1 MVIVSWL
8 SIVLLGGVW
17 IWHTYH
23 EFGIRADVL
32 RARHFE
38 EKRALVREEVVKAV
52 ALIQERRHAAML
64 ELLGDIAV
72 RMDKAKA
79 QARTL
84 AALDPGLS
92 DAAVRKAVADVLAA
106 ESGDGRKAVFT
117 VRGDTVFL
125 LDPVSADCE
134 TPEALDQLVGQ
145 LSGVVDGEQR
155 LTIFHDLGERRS
167 TLLVKVARLESPS
180 MRIVSGACLEAVE
193 AALKAS
199 VADQLGRIS
208 FGQGGYIFA
217 GTWGGVSVV
226 GPAKG
231 QNMWDVVDANGVRLV
246 RELVAAARRG
256 GDYVTYVMPGISGQR
271 QTKKISY
278 AQAIPDWKWY
288 VGAGVYVD
296 DIEAVIARNRD
307 ALGHDIR
314 FHLAIIVSA
323 LFFLGLLSLGL
334 SRRVAGRI
342 QRNIG
347 SFTEAWSRASGKG
360 SEVDPDD
367 IHYLEFKRLA
377 VAANRM
383 DAARRA
389 AELAM
394 SEGVDRLGALVS
406 NIPWVVYHSSVG
418 KESAMLFVSDSV
430 KEITGYPASD
440 FVDNSIRSF
449 ASIMMPADAQWVFR
463 AIEHDIRERLPFSIE
478 YRIIRKDGEVR
489 WLSEQGRARYD
500 EHGVPQCLDGVIF
513 DITDKKRVEEAH
525 LNHLHFLETLER
537 LDRDIR
543 RTSDKDT
550 MLSDVLTTVRRA
562 FDADRSWLV
571 TEADDAMTAFKV
583 QCESLGNGVP
593 SLITPGTPM
602 PMDDEMSEVFFKV
615 CNTSGPLALGGP
627 KAMPVPHRVA
637 TAHGVKSELLVVIR
651 PRMGDPWIMGLHQCG
666 NAREWT
672 QDEIRLFTEI
682 SRRVAD
688 ALSTQL
694 MHAELRE
701 SEEKFRTFSEQT
713 MVGVCVVQDDRVVFA
728 NKAYC
733 DIFEMSVDEM
743 LALDT
748 GGYVNLVHPDDRQ
761 FLLTQARK
769 KQAGDADIVPSYTW
783 RALTATGQVRWV
795 EIHSRTVTLA
805 GKLAV
810 LVSLVDITEQKLAH
824 DALETAVRDRTADLT
839 RKAEELEAANRRLK
853 NLDQLKSAFLTSVT
867 HDLRTPMTSV
877 LGFAKLIRKDLER
890 ALEEHGCTPE
900 TRPPV
905 MDRIFKNV
913 KIIENE
919 GHRLAQVIDE
929 FLTLSSLEDG
939 TAAWEDRPLDARRCV
954 LNAVERTM
962 TRSAAG
968 HEVRVV
974 HELAEDIP
982 TVLFDQGRFELLL
995 DNLLDNAVKHVPDG
1009 GTITIRLSGGERGGL
1024 ILSVSDTGSGIP
1036 VEEQSAIF
1044 NAFHQI
1050 ESGDTLLDVDKG
1062 TGLGLALCKGIVAR
1076 YHGRIRVESE
1086 PGKGSTFFVELPGEP
1101 PRQG

>member
-23 EFGIRADVL
+23 EFGVRADAL
-32 RARHFE
+32 RSEHYVQ
-38 EKRALVREEVVKAV
+38 KRMLVRQEVAKAV

-64 ELLGDIAV
+64 DLLGDIAA
-72 RMDKAKA
+72 RMGKAQA

-84 AALDPGLS
+84 AALAPGLS
-92 DAAVRKAVADVLAA
+92 DAAIRKSVADVLAA
-106 ESGDGRKAVFT
+106 GDGHSRKVYT
-117 VRGDTVFL
+117 VHGDTVFIL
-125 LDPVSADCE
+125 EPVSADCE
-134 TPEALDQLVGQ
+134 TREALDQLVGQ
-145 LSGVVDGEQR
+145 LSGIKEGEQR
-155 LTIFHDLGERRS
+155 LTIFHDQGERRS
-167 TLLVKVARLESPS
+167 TLLLKVERLEKPS
-180 MRIVSGACLEAVE
+180 IRIVSGACLEAVE

-199 VADQLGRIS
+199 VADLLERIS
-208 FGQGGYIFA
+208 FGQGGYLFA
-217 GTWGGVSVV
+217 GTWRGVSVV

-231 QNMWDVVDANGVRLV
+231 QNMWDVVDAQGVRLV

-256 GDYVTYVMPGISGQR
+256 GDYVTYVMPGITGR
-271 QTKKISY
+271 RETKKISY
-278 AQAIPDWKWY
+278 SQAIPDWKWY

-296 DIEAVIARNRD
+296 DIEAVIARNQD
-307 ALGHDIR
+307 ALGLDIR
-314 FHLAIIVSA
+314 FHLVIIVSA
-323 LFFLGLLSLGL
+323 LFVLGLLSLGL
-334 SRRVAGRI
+334 SRRVACRI

-347 SFTEAWSRASGKG
+347 SFTEAWSRASGA
-360 SEVDPDD
+360 EVDPDE

-377 VAANRM
+377 VAANQM

-394 SEGVDRLGALVS
+394 SEGVDRLAALVS
-406 NIPWVVYHSSVG
+406 NIPGVVYHSSVG
-418 KESAMLFVSDSV
+418 REWTMLFVSDSV

-440 FVDNSIRSF
+440 FIDNSIRSF
-449 ASIMMPADAQWVFR
+449 ASIMMPEDAQWVPR
-463 AIEHDIRERLPFSIE
+463 AVEHDIRERLPFFIE
-478 YRIIRKDGEVR
+478 YRITRKDGEVR
-489 WLSEQGRARYD
+489 WLSERGRARYD

-513 DITDKKRVEEAH
+513 DITDKKRVEDAH
-525 LNHLHFLETLER
+525 LKHLHFLETLER

-543 RTSDKDT
+543 RNSDKET
-550 MLSDVLTTVRRA
+550 MLSDVLMTVRRA

-571 TEADDAMTAFKV
+571 TEADDPMTAFKV

-593 SLITPGTPM
+593 SLNTPGVPM
-602 PMDDEMSEVFFKV
+602 PMDNEMSETFLKV
-615 CNTSGPLALGGP
+615 CNASGPVALGDP
-627 KAMPVPHRVA
+627 KGMPVPRRVSA
-637 TAHGVKSELLVVIR
+637 VHGVKSELLVVIR
-651 PRMGDPWIMGLHQCG
+651 PRLGDPWMMGLHQCS
-666 NAREWT
+666 NVREWT
-672 QDEIRLFTEI
+672 QDEVRLFTEI

-694 MHAELRE
+694 MHAGLRE

-713 MVGVCVVQDDRVVFA
+713 MVGVCVVQDDRIVFA

-743 LALDT
+743 LALEP
-748 GGYVNLVHPDDRQ
+748 GGYIYLVHPDDRQ
-761 FLLTQARK
+761 FLATQARK
-769 KQAGDADIVPSYTW
+769 KQSGDVDTVSSYVW
-783 RALTATGQVRWV
+783 RALTATGQTRWV

-810 LVSLVDITEQKLAH
+810 LVSLADITDQKLAH

-877 LGFAKLIRKDLER
+877 LGFAKLIRKDLEK

-919 GHRLAQVIDE
+919 GHRLDQVIDE
-929 FLTLSSLEDG
+929 FLILSSLEDG
-939 TAAWEDRPLDARRCV
+939 TALWEDRPLDARRSV
-954 LNAVERTM
+954 LRAAGRAM
-962 TRSAAG
+962 TRAVAG

-974 HELAEDIP
+974 HELEEDIP
-982 TVLFDQGRFELLL
+982 TILFDQGRFELLL
-995 DNLLDNAVKHVPDG
+995 DNLLDNAVKHAPDG
-1009 GTITIRLSGGERGGL
+1009 GTVTIRLKGGERGGL
-1024 ILSVSDTGSGIP
+1024 ILSVSDTGRGIP
-1036 VEEQSAIF
+1036 AEEHSAIF
-1044 NAFHQI
+1044 SAFHQI
-1050 ESGDTLLDVDKG
+1050 ETGDTLLDVDKG
-1062 TGLGLALCKGIVAR
+1062 AGLGLALCKGIVAR
-1076 YHGRIRVESE
+1076 YQGRIRVESE

-1101 PRQG
+1101 LRRG